1 MACFELYVSKLNP
14 NNNNLWQKLKSKI
27 TGSENFWFDNVPV
40 GRDTLNDAMKVLSGK
55 AGLSQIYTNHC
66 IRATTVTNL
75 NDKGFEARDI
85 MATTGH
91 KSEYS
96 IKAYASRCQEKKR
109 RQMSDALAV
118 SIIPPKCKATATI
131 TSEEVQSDSNTKENE
146 LFIDEL
152 EIPDDQIADILT
164 QIEQENKQ
172 VMPQQQ
178 NSVLNLSN
186 IQNVSN

>member
-1 MACFELYVSKLNP
+1 M
-14 NNNNLWQKLKSKI
+14 
-27 TGSENFWFDNVPV
+27 
-40 GRDTLNDAMKVLSGK
+40 
-55 AGLSQIYTNHC
+55 
-66 IRATTVTNL
+66 
-75 NDKGFEARDI
+75 
-85 MATTGH
+85 
-91 KSEYS
+91 
-96 IKAYASRCQEKKR
+96 SRKKR

-118 SIIPPKCKATATI
+118 SIIQPKHKATATI

-164 QIEQENKQ
+164 QIEQENRQ

-186 IQNVSN
+186 IQHVSNEIAKPHIVPSMYFPHSTNVTINYHVHQK